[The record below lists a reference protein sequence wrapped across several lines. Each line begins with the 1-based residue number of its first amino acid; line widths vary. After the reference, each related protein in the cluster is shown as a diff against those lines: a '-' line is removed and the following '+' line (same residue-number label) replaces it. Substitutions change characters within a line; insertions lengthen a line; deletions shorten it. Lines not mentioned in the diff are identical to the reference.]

1 MINKKFE
8 YFTYPPCRT
17 TSILFI
23 NQNRVKV
30 VNKDLIVPFS
40 IILFA
45 PIEIGLNINKA
56 KNLIIKIT
64 LSFTLACDYGYSA

>member
-1 MINKKFE
+1 
-8 YFTYPPCRT
+8 
-17 TSILFI
+17 
-23 NQNRVKV
+23 V
-30 VNKDLIVPFS
+30 VNKDLIVRFL
-40 IILFA
+40 IILFV

>member
-1 MINKKFE
+1 MN
-8 YFTYPPCRT
+8 TLHTHRVGQ
-17 TSILFI
+17 LFI

-30 VNKDLIVPFS
+30 ENKDLIVLYS
-40 IILFA
+40 IILFV

-64 LSFTLACDYGYSA
+64 LFFTLGCDYGYSA